1 MATKRINRCI
11 ELLEQ
16 GEYLYYTGAGPL
28 TYENGKQQAETW
40 ADFLMVDYEH
50 SPFDVV
56 GLRAFM
62 RGLVDGGPTNS
73 GHRTPAVIAT
83 LPSNCRTVAEVRANA
98 WQIRHVLSAGVHG
111 ILHTHARQA
120 DAVRAFVE
128 ECRYPFQTIGMDSRQ
143 VQDIS
148 DLRKKAERDPTLPI
162 GLDIGAG
169 QTGDYSLGRPP
180 QPPSGLLQGQRGA
193 GGQGYAAGIWGLS
206 GVEYA
211 QKADPW
217 PLNPE
222 GELMLGLKIED
233 RECVANAEF
242 ICKVPGLAF
251 AEWGPGDMG
260 MSYGFADAHDPP
272 YPPVMEQ
279 ARTTVKDACDANGVH
294 FLCSWKDPSKT
305 TEENIRFLMDWGVR
319 IISGGGAEHAEIGRA
334 ISGRQ
339 MPV

>member
-16 GEYLYYTGAGPL
+16 GDYLYYTGAGPL
-28 TYENGKQQAETW
+28 TYENGKQQAKTW

-50 SPFDVV
+50 NPFDVG
-56 GLRAFM
+56 GLRTFM

-73 GHRTPAVIAT
+73 GHRTPTVIAT

-98 WQIRHVLSAGVHG
+98 WQIRHVLSAGAHG

-128 ECRYPFQTIGMDSRQ
+128 ECRYPFQT
-143 VQDIS
+143 
-148 DLRKKAERDPTLPI
+148 L
-162 GLDIGAG
+162 GLD
-169 QTGDYSLGRPP
+169 
-180 QPPSGLLQGQRGA
+180 SGLVQGQRGA
-193 GGQGYAAGIWGLS
+193 GGQGYAAEIWGLS
-206 GVEYA
+206 GPEYT

-217 PLNPE
+217 PLNPD

-272 YPPVMEQ
+272 YPEVMER
-279 ARTTVKDACDANGVH
+279 ARTIVKAECDANGIH

-319 IISGGGAEHAEIGRA
+319 IISGGGEEHARIGRA

>member
-28 TYENGKQQAETW
+28 TYQNGKAQAETW

-98 WQIRHVLSAGVHG
+98 WQIRHVLSAGIHG

-128 ECRYPFQTIGMDSRQ
+128 ECRYPFQT
-143 VQDIS
+143 
-148 DLRKKAERDPTLPI
+148 L
-162 GLDIGAG
+162 GLD
-169 QTGDYSLGRPP
+169 
-180 QPPSGLLQGQRGA
+180 SGMVQGQRGA
-193 GGQGYAAGIWGLS
+193 GGQGYAANIWGLS
-206 GVEYA
+206 GPEYT

-272 YPPVMEQ
+272 YPPVMEA
-279 ARTTVKDACDANGVH
+279 ARNTVKDACDANGVH
-294 FLCSWKDPSKT
+294 FLCSWKDSSKS

-319 IISGGGAEHAEIGRA
+319 VISGGGEEHAKIGRA

>member
-16 GEYLYYTGAGPL
+16 GDYLYYTGAGPL
-28 TYENGKQQAETW
+28 TYENGKQQAKTW

-56 GLRAFM
+56 GLRTFM
-62 RGLVDGGPTNS
+62 RGLVDGGPTKS
-73 GHRTPAVIAT
+73 GHRTPTVIAT

-98 WQIRHVLSAGVHG
+98 WQIRHVLSAGAHG

-128 ECRYPFQTIGMDSRQ
+128 ECRYPFQT
-143 VQDIS
+143 
-148 DLRKKAERDPTLPI
+148 L
-162 GLDIGAG
+162 GLD
-169 QTGDYSLGRPP
+169 
-180 QPPSGLLQGQRGA
+180 SGLVQGQRGA
-193 GGQGYAAGIWGLS
+193 GGQGYAAEIWGLS
-206 GVEYA
+206 GPEYT

-217 PLNPE
+217 PLNPD

-272 YPPVMEQ
+272 YPEVMER
-279 ARTTVKDACDANGVH
+279 ARTTVKAECDANGIH

-319 IISGGGAEHAEIGRA
+319 IISGGGEEHARIGRA